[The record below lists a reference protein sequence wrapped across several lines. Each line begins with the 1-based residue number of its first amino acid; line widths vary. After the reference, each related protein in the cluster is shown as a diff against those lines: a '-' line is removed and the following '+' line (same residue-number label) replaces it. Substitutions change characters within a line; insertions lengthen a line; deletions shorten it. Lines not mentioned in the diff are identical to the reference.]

1 MPTVLRDR
9 IDADPVARAAARIA
23 KQAGE
28 RGDQSYV
35 SYVAA
40 MSDTRSRI
48 RALEELFVDPTP
60 LDCQLVD
67 LPKLLFPL
75 YHAVRPIRLIGKHV
89 FKLKHR
95 PWST

>member
-1 MPTVLRDR
+1 LPPVLRDR

-67 LPKLLFPL
+67 LPKPLFPL